1 MTQKRILLFTLAML
15 VLSAL
20 PRVRAANDESLHIA
34 VASNFIAP
42 MQDLQK
48 AFETLHNVSLTVS
61 YASSGKLYAQI
72 VNGAPYDVFL
82 SADQIKPTLLTNN
95 KYAIHSSQF
104 TYAKGELILWSGREN
119 LWSAGKTLRHSDH
132 TYNLASLFNTLEVK
146 RFSMANPKFAPYG
159 LAAQKLLQNTYGTQK
174 PPATKVQG
182 ESISQAFQ
190 FVASGNVDIGF
201 IARSQLPN
209 YGSFWLL
216 AEEDYPAINQ
226 DAVILSASKQFGT
239 ASAFIE
245 FLRSKEAKNII
256 QSHGYRTE

>member
-1 MTQKRILLFTLAML
+1 MTQRRILLFSLAML
-15 VLSAL
+15 LLSAL
-20 PRVRAANDESLHIA
+20 PSVYAANEESLHIA

-82 SADQIKPTLLTNN
+82 SADQTKPTLLTNN

-104 TYAKGELILWSGREN
+104 TYAHGELILWSGREN
-119 LWSAGKTLRHSDH
+119 LWSAGKILTHSDQTH
-132 TYNLASLFNTLEVK
+132 NLASLFNSLQVK

-201 IARSQLPN
+201 IARSQLPD

-216 AEEDYPAINQ
+216 AEEDNPAINQ
-226 DAVILSASKQFGT
+226 DAVILSASKQFAT

-245 FLRSKEAKNII
+245 FLQSKEAKNII